1 MQTEMKKLKI
11 GLIGL
16 GQRGRGLLNV
26 ICEMAD
32 IEIVAVCDAYE
43 DRVEAIQKK
52 VQEKMGNFPVGTGD
66 YQEVL
71 KISEI
76 EAVVIS
82 AAWEAHVEIAVASM
96 RAGKYTGLEVGGA
109 YSVEDC
115 WRLVRT
121 SEETGI
127 PCMMLENCCYG
138 QREMKCLN
146 MVSKGIFGELVH
158 CEGGYHHNLREEILA
173 GNEIRH
179 YRLRNYTLRNCEN
192 YPTHEL
198 GPIAKLLKIN
208 RGNRM
213 LSLVSVASKA
223 VGLHDYVV
231 RRDGIDSPL
240 AQVNFAQGDV
250 VTTVI
255 RCAGGETITLT
266 LDTTL
271 PRSYSRGLKVHGTQ
285 GYYEEETNSIYLERD
300 SESYGGEWDPWQPNW
315 NNADTRYE
323 EEFGHPL
330 WKWYRDAG
338 VKAGHGGMDW
348 LVLRAFFESAMVGVQ
363 PPIDVYDTAAWMCIS
378 ALSEQSVAMGG
389 IPVAIPDFTNGKWMI
404 DRKRETVARYSLEI

>member
-1 MQTEMKKLKI
+1 MKKIKI

-16 GQRGRGLLNV
+16 GQRGKGLLKT
-26 ICEMAD
+26 IFEMD
-32 IEIVAVCDAYE
+32 DVEVVAVSDTYE
-43 DRVEAIQKK
+43 DRVLQVQSL
-52 VQEKMGNFPVGTGD
+52 VQEIHGNLPMGTTD
-66 YQEVL
+66 YREVL
-71 KISEI
+71 KLSEI
-76 EAVVIS
+76 EAVIIS

-109 YSVEDC
+109 YSIEDC

-138 QREMKCLN
+138 QIEMKCLN
-146 MVSKGIFGELVH
+146 MAKKGAFGEIVH

-179 YRLRNYTLRNCEN
+179 YRLRNYTMRNCDN

-213 LSLVSVASKA
+213 LSLVSMASKA
-223 VGLHDYVV
+223 AGLHDYVS
-231 RRDGIDSPL
+231 RRDGSESPL
-240 AQVNFAQGDV
+240 AQVKFAQGDV
-250 VTTVI
+250 VTTI
-255 RCAGGETITLT
+255 IGCAGGETITLT

-271 PRSYSRGLKVHGTQ
+271 PRSYSRGFTVHGTR
-285 GYYEEETNSIYLERD
+285 GYYEEATNSIYLERD
-300 SESYGGEWDPWQPNW
+300 SESYGGEWDPWQPQW
-315 NNADTRYE
+315 NNAVTRYE
-323 EEFGHPL
+323 EEFEHPL
-330 WKWYRDAG
+330 WKQYRKDG

-348 LVLRAFFESAMVGVQ
+348 LVLRAFLESAMEKAAT
-363 PPIDVYDTAAWMCIS
+363 PIDVYDTASWMCIS
-378 ALSEQSVAMGG
+378 VLSEQSIAMGG
-389 IPVAIPDFTNGKWMI
+389 SPVAIPDFTNGKWMME
-404 DRKRETVARYSLEI
+404 RKQKQVEKYCLD